1 MDKFERVE
9 QYCTN
14 GELEIKSE
22 GMEDTFKDIAVYSTL
37 AMILFRKS
45 ENLKELQGKEWEP
58 PELPD
63 PPKWDLPP
71 ERPSLFP
78 ADDTTQE
85 LTEVERGKDA
95 ENDEEKFRA
104 EETKKSEKF
113 AREAVMKRRINGP
126 IS

>member
-1 MDKFERVE
+1 MDRDGGLGISLTARLNQMKESDLYKKVLAEKIIAKRTKE
-9 QYCTN
+9 
-14 GELEIKSE
+14 
-22 GMEDTFKDIAVYSTL
+22 ED
-37 AMILFRKS
+37 
-45 ENLKELQGKEWEP
+45 G
-58 PELPD
+58 
-63 PPKWDLPP
+63 
-71 ERPSLFP
+71 
-78 ADDTTQE
+78 DDATQE

>member
-1 MDKFERVE
+1 
-9 QYCTN
+9 
-14 GELEIKSE
+14 
-22 GMEDTFKDIAVYSTL
+22 
-37 AMILFRKS
+37 MILFRKS
-45 ENLKELQGKEWEP
+45 EQLKELQGKEWEL

-85 LTEVERGKDA
+85 LTEAERGKDA
-95 ENDEEKFRA
+95 GNDEDKYWAKEIKKR
-104 EETKKSEKF
+104 EEF
-113 AREAVMKRRINGP
+113 AREAVMRLRENGP